1 MLECLPEFYKLE
13 CVSLYRVHAVPME
26 IRKRSH
32 GTGVTEGCALPYVCW
47 EINPEAKNFF
57 LKFLIV
63 CVFTYIYVC
72 VCSHIFMFALMH
84 RSQGQF

>member
-26 IRKRSH
+26 VRKRSH
-32 GTGVTEGCALPYVCW
+32 GTGVTEGCVLPYVCW
-47 EINPEAKNFF
+47 EINPEAKDLF

-63 CVFTYIYVC
+63 YVFTYIHVC
-72 VCSHIFMFALMH
+72 TYA
-84 RSQGQF
+84 